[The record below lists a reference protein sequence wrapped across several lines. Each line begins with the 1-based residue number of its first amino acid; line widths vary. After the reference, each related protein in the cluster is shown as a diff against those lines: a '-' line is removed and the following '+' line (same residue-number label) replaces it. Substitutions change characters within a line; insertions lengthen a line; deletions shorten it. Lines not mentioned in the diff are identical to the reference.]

1 MVIAHEVRDAVARV
15 AIITI
20 HRYRA
25 LILTD
30 VVVVVNVQRVGEL
43 RLQPRV
49 SLCDVKGIRVVG
61 DIEQLSNIWLSGIA
75 PIVNPDITLL

>member
-1 MVIAHEVRDAVARV
+1 M

-25 LILTD
+25 LILAD
-30 VVVVVNVQRVGEL
+30 VVVVVHVQRVGEL
-43 RLQPRV
+43 RLQTRV
-49 SLCDVKGIRVVG
+49 SLCDVKRIRVVG
-61 DIEQLSNIWLSGIA
+61 DVEQLSNIWLSGIA

>member
-30 VVVVVNVQRVGEL
+30 VVVVVHVQRVGEL
-43 RLQPRV
+43 RLQTRV
-49 SLCDVKGIRVVG
+49 SLCDVKRIRVVG
-61 DIEQLSNIWLSGIA
+61 DVEQLSNIWLSGIA

>member
-1 MVIAHEVRDAVARV
+1 MVVAHEVRDAVARV

-30 VVVVVNVQRVGEL
+30 AVVVVHVQRVGEL
-43 RLQPRV
+43 RLQTRV

-61 DIEQLSNIWLSGIA
+61 DVEQLSNIWLSGIA

>member
-1 MVIAHEVRDAVARV
+1 MVVAHEVRDAVARV
-15 AIITI
+15 AIVTI

-30 VVVVVNVQRVGEL
+30 VVVVVHVQRVGEL
-43 RLQPRV
+43 RLQTRV
-49 SLCDVKGIRVVG
+49 SLCDVKRIRVVG
-61 DIEQLSNIWLSGIA
+61 DVEQLSNIWLSGIA

>member
-1 MVIAHEVRDAVARV
+1 MVVAYEVRDAVARV
-15 AIITI
+15 AIVTI

-30 VVVVVNVQRVGEL
+30 VVVVVHVQRVGEL
-43 RLQPRV
+43 RLQTRV
-49 SLCDVKGIRVVG
+49 SLSDVKGIRVVG
-61 DIEQLSNIWLSGIA
+61 DVEQLSNIWLSGIA

>member
-1 MVIAHEVRDAVARV
+1 MVVAHEVRDAIARV

-30 VVVVVNVQRVGEL
+30 VVVVVHVQRVGEL
-43 RLQPRV
+43 RFQPRV

-61 DIEQLSNIWLSGIA
+61 DVEQLSNIWLSGIA
-75 PIVNPDITLL
+75 PIVNPNITLL

>member
-1 MVIAHEVRDAVARV
+1 MVVAHEVRDAVARV

-30 VVVVVNVQRVGEL
+30 VVVVVHVQRVGEL
-43 RLQPRV
+43 RLQTRV
-49 SLCDVKGIRVVG
+49 SLCDVKRIRVVG
-61 DIEQLSNIWLSGIA
+61 DVEQLSNIWLSGIA

>member
-1 MVIAHEVRDAVARV
+1 MVVAHEVRDAVARV

-30 VVVVVNVQRVGEL
+30 VVVVVHVQRVGEL
-43 RLQPRV
+43 RLQARV
-49 SLCDVKGIRVVG
+49 SLSDVKGIRVVG
-61 DIEQLSNIWLSGIA
+61 DVEQLSNIWLSGIA